1 MAKQAHLEL
10 EVGGRTVRF
19 TSPDRVYFPLG
30 GQTKLDLA
38 NYYRSV
44 GPGIVRALRERPCM
58 LHRFPD
64 GTAGERIYQ
73 KRLPKGAP
81 DWVETVQV
89 RFPSGRTADELCVTE
104 LASVIWAVQMSTV
117 EFHPWHSRRADTERP
132 DELRIDL
139 DPQPGTGFGEAKVVA
154 AIVHEVLDELGAVGW
169 PKTSGSKGLHIYV
182 RIEPAYG
189 FREVRRAALA
199 FAREVERRA
208 PDLVTTAWWKE
219 ERGEQIFLDYNQNAR
234 DRTIASAYSVR
245 ASPLGLVSAPITWA
259 ELPDVEMAD
268 FTIETMPA
276 RFAELGDLN
285 EGMDDAVFSIEPLLQ
300 WAERDEVD
308 RGLGDAPY
316 PPNFPKQEGE
326 PPRVQPSR
334 MNKANWTD
342 AADPALDPMDRVEPQ
357 QLD

>member
-1 MAKQAHLEL
+1 MADKPHAEL
-10 EVGGRTVRF
+10 EVGTRTVRIS
-19 TSPDRVYFPLG
+19 SPDRVYFPLG
-30 GQTKLDLA
+30 GQTKLDVA
-38 NYYRSV
+38 RYYLSV

-64 GTAGERIYQ
+64 GTAGDRIYQ

-81 DWVETVQV
+81 DWVESVEV
-89 RFPSGRTADELCVTE
+89 RFPSGRTANELCVTE

-139 DPQPGTGFGEAKVVA
+139 DPQPGTGLGEAKAVA
-154 AIVHEVLDELGAVGW
+154 EVVHEVLDEIGAVGW
-169 PKTSGSKGLHIYV
+169 PKTSGSKGIHIYV
-182 RIEPAYG
+182 RIEPAFG

-208 PDLVTTAWWKE
+208 PALVTTAWWKE
-219 ERGEQIFLDYNQNAR
+219 ERGEQIFVDYNQNAR
-234 DRTIASAYSVR
+234 DRTIACAYSLR
-245 ASPLGLVSAPITWA
+245 ASPLALVSAPVTWV

-268 FTIETMPA
+268 FTIESMPA
-276 RFAELGDLN
+276 RFAALGDVHA
-285 EGMDDAVFSIEPLLQ
+285 GIDDSVFSIEPLLE
-300 WAERDEVD
+300 WAERDEQD

-334 MNKANWTD
+334 KNKANWTED
-342 AADPALDPMDRVEPQ
+342 GRPAEIEAQPLD
-357 QLD
+357 